1 MQNMRLAGNTPEEEG
16 FLLDDM
22 VDLVIIDR
30 VVEAVSFDSL
40 LN

>member
-1 MQNMRLAGNTPEEEG
+1 MRLAGRTPEEEG

-30 VVEAVSFDSL
+30 VVVTSG
-40 LN
+40 